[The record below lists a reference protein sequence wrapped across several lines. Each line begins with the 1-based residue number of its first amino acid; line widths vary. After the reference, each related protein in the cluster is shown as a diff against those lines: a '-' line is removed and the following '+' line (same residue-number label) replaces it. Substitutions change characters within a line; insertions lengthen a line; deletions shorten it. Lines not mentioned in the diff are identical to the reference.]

1 MECNYHVILE
11 TLNAAIWERIGTHYT
26 WDFFDYWLGDDS
38 NLGRLYREIIEEIKG
53 EPLTEEQNTLL
64 NKKGENLEKMI
75 GKWCGRWETN
85 NPGLQD
91 QRMPPTCLQ
100 IKIHEYIINQF
111 NKRDIKEIVGNPC

>member
-11 TLNAAIWERIGTHYT
+11 TLNATIWERIGTHYN
-26 WDFFDYWLGDDS
+26 WDFFDYWLGDES
-38 NLGRLYREIIEEIKG
+38 NLGRLYRETIEEITG

-75 GKWCGRWETN
+75 GKWCGRWERN

-100 IKIHEYIINQF
+100 IKIHEYIIYQF

>member
-11 TLNAAIWERIGTHYT
+11 TLNAAIWERIGTHYI
-26 WDFFDYWLGDDS
+26 WDFFDYWLGDES
-38 NLGRLYREIIEEIKG
+38 NLGRLYRETIEEITG

-64 NKKGENLEKMI
+64 NKKGENLEKVI
-75 GKWCGRWETN
+75 GKWCGRWERN

-100 IKIHEYIINQF
+100 IKIHEYIIYQF